1 MEAIKKSF
9 DEAGQGH
16 VFQLWDTLAEDEQN
30 NLLDQLKSFDPQ
42 RLNEIF
48 ESSTK
53 AATESSGGSA
63 VVEPVSLN
71 IVTRKEMAEDQ
82 VVSWRK
88 KGLEMIASGKLGI
101 LLLAGGQGTRL
112 GSSKP
117 KGCYDIGLPSGKSLF
132 QIQAERIQ
140 RLQKMAWEWMGTAGM
155 DGDRVSNGKIRWYIM
170 TSPATDM
177 DTQSFFKENGY
188 FGLDE
193 EQIVFFSQGMLP
205 AVTEEGKIIRESGG
219 KIAMAP
225 DGNGGVYVAL
235 EKHGILDDM
244 VDKGIEAVDC
254 CSVDNVLVR
263 LGDPVFAGYCA
274 SSGIECGMF
283 GCKVH
288 VFLNFFFLLLV
299 CVQSQFMMVTT
310 L

>member
-1 MEAIKKSF
+1 MNSESELNAIVEYQELELLLQFKMEAIKKSF
-9 DEAGQGH
+9 DDAGQGH
-16 VFQLWDTLAEDEQN
+16 VFKSWDALAEEEQN
-30 NLLDQLKSFDPQ
+30 SLLDQLKSFDPQ

-53 AATESSGGSA
+53 AATESNVGSA

-71 IVTRKEMAEDQ
+71 IVTRKEMDEDQ
-82 VVSWRK
+82 VALWKK
-88 KGLEMIASGKLGI
+88 KGLEMISSGKLGI

-140 RLQKMAWEWMGTAGM
+140 RLQVMASEGI
-155 DGDRVSNGKIRWYIM
+155 DNGDERSSGKIRWYIM
-170 TSPATDM
+170 TSPATDL
-177 DTQSFFKENGY
+177 DTQSFFKEHGY

-193 EQIVFFSQGMLP
+193 DQIVFFSQGMLP
-205 AVTEEGKIIRESGG
+205 AVTEEGKIIRESAG

-274 SSGIECGMF
+274 SAGIECGMY
-283 GCKVH
+283 GS
-288 VFLNFFFLLLV
+288 L
-299 CVQSQFMMVTT
+299 CV
-310 L
+310 